1 MKIRTSRQTQIGP
14 ICGRPFAGTPAIS
27 RIDGVTRICPDCGTR
42 QALGSIG
49 IEPSEQEKIIKTIR
63 EHTRN
68 L

>member
-1 MKIRTSRQTQIGP
+1 MKIRISQQTQICP
-14 ICGRPFAGTPAIS
+14 ICGRPFAGAPAIS